1 MMRKMMILMLALTM
15 CGISANAQMT
25 KKDTGN
31 GPFKERVSKLW
42 DKTKKTATDVATAIG
57 DEISNSTSGLRRIE
71 GKYYMNV
78 YDVNLY
84 KGDDCAT
91 LLDLC
96 RKQFTAKYPTVPIA
110 SCVIPQTDWET
121 ETVENA
127 GQVTGYV
134 QTLFCYIIGK
144 DGNEGFINAKLV
156 FERKKDVGKQLVN
169 NNMKWPLWTRTDV
182 MTNHV
187 YDRLTSK

>member
-1 MMRKMMILMLALTM
+1 MRKMMILMLALTM

-144 DGNEGFINAKLV
+144 DGTEGFINAKFV

>member
-1 MMRKMMILMLALTM
+1 MRKMMILMLALTM

-127 GQVTGYV
+127 GQVRGYV

-144 DGNEGFINAKLV
+144 DGNEGFINAKFV

>member
-1 MMRKMMILMLALTM
+1 MRKMMILMLALTM

-127 GQVTGYV
+127 GQVAGYV

-144 DGNEGFINAKLV
+144 DGNEGFINAKFV

>member
-1 MMRKMMILMLALTM
+1 MRKMMILMLALTM

>member
-96 RKQFTAKYPTVPIA
+96 RKQFAAKYPTVPIA

-121 ETVENA
+121 ETVDNA

-144 DGNEGFINAKLV
+144 DGNEGFINAKFV